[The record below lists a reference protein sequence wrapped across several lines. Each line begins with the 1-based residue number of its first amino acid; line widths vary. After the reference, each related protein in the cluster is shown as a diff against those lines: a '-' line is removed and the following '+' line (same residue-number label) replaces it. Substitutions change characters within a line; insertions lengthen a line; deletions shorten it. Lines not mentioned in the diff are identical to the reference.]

1 MDTVPW
7 MWAEP
12 PAAGVQVERRPLMLV
27 EATAEDGE
35 VWSTML
41 QNAETVRLVGPGAA
55 ADGAADPGGQGWQ
68 ATSVSQLAVGS
79 SRVYVLR
86 QGAARHTGVAIQ
98 EQISER

>member
-1 MDTVPW
+1 M
-7 MWAEP
+7 
-12 PAAGVQVERRPLMLV
+12 ERRPLLLV
-27 EATAEDGE
+27 EATADDGE

-55 ADGAADPGGQGWQ
+55 GDGAAGHSDQRWQ

>member
-1 MDTVPW
+1 M
-7 MWAEP
+7 
-12 PAAGVQVERRPLMLV
+12 QVERRPLMLV
-27 EATAEDGE
+27 EATADDGE

-41 QNAETVRLVGPGAA
+41 QNAETVRLVGPGAGMGDSA
-55 ADGAADPGGQGWQ
+55 AGVGDSGGQGWQ